1 MIARLIAL
9 MLGVLMV
16 LLGITALAAPDR
28 IWPLAQFTTTANGIY
43 VAAGIRLAIGLILVF
58 AASGSRFPIVLRVM
72 GILALLAGGATL
84 LLGVRGARTIANALT
99 NYGTTTVRAIGLF
112 VLIVGSFVA
121 FAVSTRPH
129 SGQGS

>member
-16 LLGITALAAPDR
+16 LLGITALAALDR
-28 IWPLAQFTTTANGIY
+28 VWPLAKFTTTANGVY
-43 VAAGIRLAIGLILVF
+43 VAAGIRLAIGLIFVF

-84 LLGVRGARTIANALT
+84 VLGVQGARTIADALT
-99 NYGTTTVRAIGLF
+99 NYGTTTVRALGLF
-112 VLIVGSFVA
+112 VLLVGSFVA
-121 FAVSTRPH
+121 FAVRTRPNTEK
-129 SGQGS
+129 GS